1 MNRTIHFQK
10 TGSTVALLNKIQA
23 NETQLDRILVK
34 TEIAQKIP
42 NLFLA
47 KILVA
52 ELMFG
57 RGKLN
62 GRSKPVECVLSHHEQ
77 LKEALAELGEA
88 PNQQTKLQQFNG
100 NYSTA
105 ILMHVSAFLTGNG

>member
-1 MNRTIHFQK
+1 MQ
-10 TGSTVALLNKIQA
+10 LN
-23 NETQLDRILVK
+23 EILTK
-34 TEIAQKIP
+34 TEICQKIP
-42 NLFLA
+42 NFFLA

-57 RGKLN
+57 RGQLS

-88 PNQQTKLQQFNG
+88 PNQQTKLQQFKG
-100 NYSTA
+100 EY
-105 ILMHVSAFLTGNG
+105 

>member
-1 MNRTIHFQK
+1 M
-10 TGSTVALLNKIQA
+10 
-23 NETQLDRILVK
+23 K
-34 TEIAQKIP
+34 TEILQKIP
-42 NLFLA
+42 NTFLA

-57 RGKLN
+57 RGQLN

-88 PNQQTKLQQFNG
+88 PNQQTKLQQFKG
-100 NYSTA
+100 NLFPP
-105 ILMHVSAFLTGNG
+105 ILMHVSTSFTDDG